1 MTRGSL
7 TSLEVPKPPPTLREP
22 KQVQEAEQAFRLGLQ
37 CADEP
42 ANGRKLISG
51 KYFTNKAMSK
61 RFKDLKIKQMK

>member
-1 MTRGSL
+1 
-7 TSLEVPKPPPTLREP
+7 LREL